1 MIDQTAHDAAEK
13 ALASGIF
20 DWQAYLV
27 LCASEARLAS
37 RGERIAEPKG
47 FDADFRE
54 YAESSGPA
62 RLVLLENVL
71 DDVTAVLSELLAMTD
86 GDENESVRR
95 CCARISS
102 ML

>member
-1 MIDQTAHDAAEK
+1 MIDQTAHDIAEK
-13 ALASGIF
+13 ALSSGAF

-27 LCASEARLAS
+27 LCASESRLAA
-37 RGERIAEPKG
+37 RGEHIAEPKG

-54 YAESSGPA
+54 FAEATGAA
-62 RLVLLENVL
+62 RMVLLENVL
-71 DDVTAVLSELLAMTD
+71 DDVTAVLSELLAMTA

-95 CCARISS
+95 CCARISA